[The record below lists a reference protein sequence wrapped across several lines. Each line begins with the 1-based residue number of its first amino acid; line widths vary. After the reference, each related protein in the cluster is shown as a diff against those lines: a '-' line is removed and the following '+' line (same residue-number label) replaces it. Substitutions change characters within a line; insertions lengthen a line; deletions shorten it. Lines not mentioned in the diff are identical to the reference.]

1 MAEIRLNKL
10 MRHFNIGLTDL
21 VDFLRSQGVIIDEN
35 PCAKV
40 SDRYLPALK
49 KKFGEDYGSELLA
62 QKKKESIDTS
72 IFNEKAL
79 KYL

>member
-10 MRHFNIGLTDL
+10 MRHFNVGLTDL

-49 KKFGEDYGSELLA
+49 KNLVRIMVVNCWLKRKKNLLILPYST
-62 QKKKESIDTS
+62 KK
-72 IFNEKAL
+72 L
-79 KYL
+79 